1 MPDLAAA
8 IAAARV
14 PEVGVRLW
22 SLGQAGFLL
31 RSARHTV
38 VVDPWLSDWLER
50 VEARRDV
57 RARPAPMAPEDLTG
71 IDVVLITHAHSDH
84 LDPGTVPVL
93 AERNPEAR
101 WVAPAPVV
109 PQLTALGVPGAQ
121 VAGALADVRL
131 DVAGVGV
138 EPVAAA
144 HAFAPDGF
152 GGYAFS
158 TDEEGRHDAV
168 GYLVELGGVRLL
180 HAGDTIWWPGYAE
193 RLQALEADVAIL
205 PINGRDAARERRGL
219 VGNLD
224 PREAADLAVAAQIP
238 LVVPC
243 HWDGVTGNTEDPAV
257 FVSYAVRT
265 YPSLG
270 IRLPAVGEGVHVVG
284 R

>member
-8 IAAARV
+8 IGAARI

-31 RSARHTV
+31 RSADRTV

-50 VEARRDV
+50 QEGRAAA
-57 RARPAPMAPEDLTG
+57 RARPAPMAPEELTG
-71 IDVVLITHAHSDH
+71 VDVVLITHEHPDH
-84 LDPGTVPVL
+84 LDPGTVPVV
-93 AERNPEAR
+93 AERNPDAR
-101 WVAPAPVV
+101 WVAPAPITNR
-109 PQLTALGVPGAQ
+109 LTDLGVPAER
-121 VAGALADVRL
+121 VTGALVDQRL
-131 DVAGVGV
+131 EVAGVGV
-138 EPVAAA
+138 EAVAAA

-158 TDEEGRHDAV
+158 TDGTGRHRAV
-168 GYLVELGGVRLL
+168 GYLVELGGVRIL
-180 HAGDTIWWPGYAE
+180 HAGDTVWWPGYAE
-193 RLQALEADVAIL
+193 RLEHLGPDVAIL
-205 PINGRDAARERRGL
+205 PINGRDAPREARGV

-224 PREAADLAVAAQIP
+224 AREAADLAVAARIP

-257 FVSYAVRT
+257 FVGYAVRT